1 MQLTPNLI
9 RLTKPE
15 VCNMKYTQNEKLN
28 QLDFSTIVIG
38 VDVGSEFHY
47 ARAFDFRGIE
57 LSGVFK
63 FSNDAAGFEAYE
75 KWKHELMNKHDKSR
89 TIVGMEP
96 TGHYW
101 FNFGYSLKKNGTKV
115 VLVNPMHVKRSKEF
129 DDNSPTKNDRKDPKT
144 IAMLVKDGRY
154 LEPYMPEGVYRELRT
169 AIETRERYV
178 KQIIAIDNKV
188 QRWLSIYFPEF
199 KTVFKDWA
207 GQGAI
212 IALKNFATPAKVL
225 AKGIEGIAA
234 MWKAQIKRA
243 VGTKHAIRL
252 VKAAETSVGVKEG
265 LKSAEYDL
273 ISLIEEYEFALKKL
287 EATMNLIEE
296 LLHQVPNIGELLAI
310 KGIGI
315 VTVAG
320 FIAEVGDIGR
330 FEHPKQV
337 QKLAGL
343 NLKENSS
350 GKHKGKSTLSKRGRK
365 RLRRLLFQAVMILVA
380 KNAEFRQLHLYYTNR
395 VQNPLKKKQS
405 LMAISCK
412 VIRVFYTLLTKGLI
426 YDGEKMIKDI
436 RRPQQQAS

>member
-1 MQLTPNLI
+1 
-9 RLTKPE
+9 
-15 VCNMKYTQNEKLN
+15 MKYNQNEKLK
-28 QLDFSTIVIG
+28 QMDLSTMIIG
-38 VDVGSEFHY
+38 VDVGSELHY
-47 ARAFDFRGIE
+47 ARAFDYRGIE
-57 LSGVFK
+57 LSGVLK
-63 FSNDAAGFEAYE
+63 ISNDAAGFEAFG
-75 KWKHELMNKHDKSR
+75 KWTHELMKKNDKSR
-89 TIVGMEP
+89 VMVGMEP

-101 FNFGYSLKKNGTKV
+101 FNFGYTLQENGTKV

-129 DDNSPTKNDRKDPKT
+129 DDNNPTKNDRKDPKT

-154 LEPYMPEGVYRELRT
+154 LEPYMPEGVYRELR
-169 AIETRERYV
+169 ISMETRERYV
-178 KQIIAIDNKV
+178 KHLTVIDNKV

-199 KTVFKDWA
+199 KTVFKDWT
-207 GQGAI
+207 GQGAML
-212 IALKNFATPAKVL
+212 ALKNFATPEKVV
-225 AKGIEGIAA
+225 AKGIEGISAV
-234 MWKAQIKRA
+234 WRAQIKRA
-243 VGTKHAIRL
+243 VGTKHATRL
-252 VKAAETSVGVKEG
+252 VKAAEASVGVKEG

-273 ISLIEEYEFALKKL
+273 ISLIEEYEFSLKKL
-287 EATMNLIEE
+287 ETTMNLIEE
-296 LLHQVPNIGELLAI
+296 LLFQVPNIKELLAI
-310 KGIGI
+310 KGIGV

-330 FEHPKQV
+330 FEHPKQI

-350 GKHKGKSTLSKRGRK
+350 GKHKGKTTLSKRGRK

-436 RRPQQQAS
+436 QRPQQQAS